1 MTSFIDFFSD
11 LPDPRVERTRRHKL
25 IDILV
30 ITIAALLSGCDD
42 WNEIE
47 LYGHSK
53 EEWLRTFLELPEGI
67 PSHDTFNR
75 VFASLEPAE
84 LQKCFLLW
92 VQSVATITDGQIVS
106 IDGKRLCGSGKNGAK
121 SIIHMVSAWSNANN
135 MVLAQTKADD
145 KSNEITAIPQ
155 LLDVLMLKGCIV
167 TIDAMGCQKQI
178 AENIVNKQA
187 HYILAVK
194 NNQEHLSD
202 DIKEAFDQ
210 SQPQIKTTQIET
222 GHGRIEKRTCKVIN
236 DTTWVCKAEEWKQ
249 LKSLIE
255 ISTERTNKTT
265 GEMQKEVRYYISS
278 LQADA
283 KKFNEAIREHWG
295 IENNL
300 HWCLDVVFDE
310 DQSQKRAGNAA
321 ENFSTI
327 TRIALNLIKNDK
339 TKKTSM
345 KNKRHLAGWDNNFL
359 ASLLFNKI

>member
-30 ITIAALLSGCDD
+30 ITIAAVLSDCDD

-53 EEWLRTFLELPEGI
+53 EEWLKTFLELPEGI

-75 VFASLEPAE
+75 VFASLDPAE
-84 LQKCFLLW
+84 LQKCFLSW
-92 VQSVATITDGQIVS
+92 VQSVATITEGQIVS
-106 IDGKRLCGSGKNGAK
+106 IDGKRLCGSGKDGAK

-135 MVLAQTKADD
+135 MVLAQTKVDD

-155 LLDVLMLKGCIV
+155 LLDVLMLKGCVI

-178 AENIVNKQA
+178 AEKIIDKDA

-202 DIKEAFDQ
+202 DIKEAFTQ
-210 SQPQIKTTQIET
+210 SAPDIKATQIET
-222 GHGRIEKRTCKVIN
+222 GHGRIEKRTCKVIK
-236 DTTWVCKAEEWKQ
+236 DTTWVCKADGWKD
-249 LKSLIE
+249 LRSLIE
-255 ISTERTNKTT
+255 ISTERTNKAT

-278 LQADA
+278 LEADA

-295 IENNL
+295 IENSL

-327 TRIALNLIKNDK
+327 TRIALNLIKNDR
-339 TKKTSM
+339 TRKTSM

>member
-1 MTSFIDFFSD
+1 MTSFIDFFDS
-11 LPDPRVERTRRHKL
+11 LPDPRVERTRKHKL

-30 ITIAALLSGCDD
+30 ITIAAVLSGCND

-47 LYGHSK
+47 LYGNSK
-53 EEWLRTFLELPEGI
+53 EEWLKTFLELPEGI

-75 VFASLEPAE
+75 VFAILDPAE
-84 LQKCFLLW
+84 LQKRFLSW
-92 VQSVATITDGQIVS
+92 VQSVASITEGQVVS
-106 IDGKRLCGSGKNGAK
+106 IDGKRLCGSGKDGSK
-121 SIIHMVSAWSNANN
+121 SIVHMVSAWSNANN
-135 MVLAQTKADD
+135 MVLAQTKVDD

-155 LLDVLMLKGCIV
+155 LLDVLMIKGCVI
-167 TIDAMGCQKQI
+167 TIDAMGCQKEI
-178 AENIVNKQA
+178 AGKIIDKEGE
-187 HYILAVK
+187 YILAVK
-194 NNQEHLSD
+194 NNQEHLLD
-202 DIKEAFDQ
+202 DLKEAFTE
-210 SQPQIKTTQIET
+210 SQPQATITQRQI

-236 DTTWVCKAEEWKQ
+236 DTDWVCKASEWKA
-249 LKSLIE
+249 LKSIIE

-265 GEMQKEVRYYISS
+265 GEIQRELRYYISS

-300 HWCLDVVFDE
+300 HWCLDVVFNE
-310 DQSQKRAGNAA
+310 DNSQKRAGNAA
-321 ENFSTI
+321 ENFAII

-359 ASLLFNKI
+359 ASLLFEKN